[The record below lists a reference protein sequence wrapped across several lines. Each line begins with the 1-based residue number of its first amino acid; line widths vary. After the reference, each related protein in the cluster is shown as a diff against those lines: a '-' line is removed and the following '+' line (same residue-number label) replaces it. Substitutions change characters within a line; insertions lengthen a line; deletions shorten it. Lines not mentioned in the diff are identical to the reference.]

1 MDISTNVPETDIVI
15 TPTVEWVKEYRISD
29 GKLYFNTETNS
40 QSPRT
45 GSIVLS
51 YDDQY
56 QRKATTTI
64 NLSQAYSEYA
74 NAELVSYPTVYGY
87 PVGGITNNV
96 YMKER
101 SLPLVH
107 RKTSRTIVMSFR
119 MRPGRQWY
127 LNQSL

>member
-1 MDISTNVPETDIVI
+1 M
-15 TPTVEWVKEYRISD
+15 
-29 GKLYFNTETNS
+29 
-40 QSPRT
+40 
-45 GSIVLS
+45 S

-96 YMKER
+96 YIEG
-101 SLPLVH
+101 
-107 RKTSRTIVMSFR
+107 TIVATGTSKNFPNNR
-119 MRPGRQWY
+119 YVIQNETGETVVFEY
-127 LNQSL
+127 ICAICQSLIVFERWNDKGRIRGQLYLQTD